1 MGESVMK
8 DRRFR
13 REEIAGRLATVRSQL
28 PTGVELIVVTKNFP
42 ASDVEILHE
51 LGERNF
57 GENRVQELVAKRSAL
72 PDEVNRD
79 SIWHF
84 QGQVQSN
91 KIPALNKFA
100 DVIHSLDSLKAIG
113 KIAVEKRVFLQINLD
128 PPEKRPEIVEG
139 GRAGIGASE
148 LLVFSEVML
157 ARFAENFL
165 GVMAV
170 APHFEGIM
178 KSDIAQAFARLKEM
192 SDVVRQV
199 APRARFIS
207 AGMSED
213 FAVAIAHGA
222 THVRLGS
229 SILGSRL
236 PAT

>member
-1 MGESVMK
+1 MK
-8 DRRFR
+8 DRKDRL
-13 REEIAGRLATVRSQL
+13 EEVAGRLATVRAQL
-28 PTGVELIVVTKNFP
+28 PSGVELIVVTKNFP
-42 ASDVEILHE
+42 ASDVEILYE

-57 GENRVQELVAKRSAL
+57 GENRVQELVAKRNAL
-72 PDEVNRD
+72 PEEVNRD

-113 KIAVEKRVFLQINLD
+113 KIAVEKRTFLQVNLD
-128 PPEKRPEIVEG
+128 PPERGLMAGEN
-139 GRAGIGASE
+139 GRAGIEPSE
-148 LLVFSEVML
+148 LLTFAEVMV

-170 APHFEGIM
+170 APHFEGIV
-178 KSDIAQAFARLKEM
+178 KSEISEAFSRLKGL
-192 SDVVRQV
+192 SDAVRQV
-199 APRARFIS
+199 APAAQFIS

-213 FAVAIAHGA
+213 FAEAVAHGA
-222 THVRLGS
+222 THVRIGS
-229 SILGSRL
+229 SILGSRV